1 MYKKITKLTMSS
13 DILFGTVEK
22 FQGMKSWGRFLD
34 AGTGV
39 HSLKWIQQNLTTD
52 SITAITADNNM
63 KKSILN
69 DASVLPLRSCDSL
82 IVGNWMEIDDSLG
95 KFDTILADYLIGA
108 VDGFSPYEQDTIV
121 DKLKN
126 HLTPDGR
133 LYIIGMNPIPDN
145 APPPADVICELRK
158 ARDACILLG
167 GHRPY
172 REYPLEWMARHLKKS
187 NIKVLNSKSFTI
199 LHSEE
204 SAYRQI
210 KVAQSKLSLIQ
221 NNPLRSGMESY
232 LIDLDQRIKIA
243 VRSTERKRIPLSFDY
258 VICAEIDKGQS
269 NDISQDNNE
278 TVFKTNEMTDK

>member
-1 MYKKITKLTMSS
+1 MYKNLKMSS
-13 DILFGTVEK
+13 DILFSTVEK
-22 FQGMKSWGRFLD
+22 FQGIKPWGRFLD

-39 HSLKWIQQNLTTD
+39 HSLKWIQNLTTD

-63 KKSILN
+63 KRSILN
-69 DASVLPLRSCDSL
+69 DASVVPLRTCDSL
-82 IVGNWMEIDDSLG
+82 IVGNWMEVDDSLG

-172 REYPLEWMARHLKKS
+172 REYPLEWMTRHLKKS
-187 NIKVLNSKSFTI
+187 NFKVLKTKNFTI

-204 SAYRQI
+204 SALRQL
-210 KVAQSKLSLIQ
+210 KVAQSKLSLMQHI
-221 NNPLRSGMESY
+221 PLRTGMENY
-232 LIDLDQRIKIA
+232 LQDLDQRIKTSI
-243 VRSTERKRIPLSFDY
+243 RSTDKKKIPLSFDY
-258 VICAEIDKGQS
+258 VICAEIDNGQNEKS
-269 NDISQDNNE
+269 EETDETE
-278 TVFKTNEMTDK
+278 TVFKTITMTDK